1 MDNFYAVYN
10 TFYSYSSDT
19 VQDAGSAKTLLGL
32 KPVPPN
38 TVEVIGVFDT
48 VA

>member
-10 TFYSYSSDT
+10 TFYSYSSDRVPEADFT
-19 VQDAGSAKTLLGL
+19 KALGL

-38 TVEVIGVFDT
+38 TVEVVGVFDT